1 LATRYQRRF
10 DRILLGEI
18 TILDGGLSTELERR
32 GARMKDGVWS
42 GHASREDWNTLVDTH
57 RAYIDAGASI
67 ITTNTYATSR
77 LMLAEFTS
85 ADQIADINQRSIEAA
100 LKARELSGDPDILVA
115 GSVSHALPMSG
126 GVEGA
131 TQQPDISEMRIRD
144 AFDEMVE
151 FHESGGADFLLL
163 EMMSLPGRMLP
174 LLQAASNSRLPV
186 WCGFSAKRRS
196 PEQSI
201 TAWHDE
207 TRKLDEN
214 VRASEKFGFDV
225 LGIMHT
231 AADLIADVVPIL
243 RQTHSGPLMAYPDS
257 GYFVAPNWKFEN
269 ILSPE
274 AFRRYVESWIEGGV
288 QIVGGCCGL
297 GPEHIAAISDLRQP
311 SRRIHPSEG

>member
-1 LATRYQRRF
+1 MTTRYQRRF
-10 DRILLGEI
+10 DRILLGE
-18 TILDGGLSTELERR
+18 TAVLDGGLSTELERR
-32 GARMKDGVWS
+32 GAGMKDGVWS
-42 GHASREDWNTLVDTH
+42 GHVSHEDWDTLVETH
-57 RAYIDAGASI
+57 RAYIDAGANI

-77 LMLAEFTS
+77 LMLAGFTS
-85 ADQIADINQRSIEAA
+85 ADRIADINKRSIEAA

-131 TQQPDISEMRIRD
+131 TQQPDISEIRIRD

-151 FHESGGADFLLL
+151 FHESGGSDFLLL
-163 EMMSLPGRMLP
+163 EMMSLPRRMVP
-174 LLQAASNSRLPV
+174 LFLAASNSFLPV
-186 WCGFSAKRRS
+186 WCGLSARRRS
-196 PEQSI
+196 PEEPI

-207 TRKLDEN
+207 TVKLDEN

-243 RQTHSGPLMAYPDS
+243 KQAHIGPLMAYPDS
-257 GYFVAPNWKFEN
+257 GYFAAPNWQFEN

-274 AFRRYVESWIEGGV
+274 EFRRYVESWIEGGV
-288 QIVGGCCGL
+288 RIVGGCCGL
-297 GPEHIAAISDLRQP
+297 GPEHIAAISDLRP
-311 SRRIHPSEG
+311 RCRVSDFTE

>member
-1 LATRYQRRF
+1 
-10 DRILLGEI
+10 
-18 TILDGGLSTELERR
+18 
-32 GARMKDGVWS
+32 MKDGVWS
-42 GHASREDWNTLVDTH
+42 GHVSHEDWDTLVETH
-57 RAYIDAGASI
+57 RAYIDAGANI

-77 LMLAEFTS
+77 LMLAGFTS
-85 ADQIADINQRSIEAA
+85 ADRIADINKRSIEAA

-131 TQQPDISEMRIRD
+131 TQQPDISEIRIRD

-151 FHESGGADFLLL
+151 FHESGGSDFLLL
-163 EMMSLPGRMLP
+163 EMMSLPRRMVP
-174 LLQAASNSRLPV
+174 LFLAASNSFLPV
-186 WCGFSAKRRS
+186 WCGLSARRRS
-196 PEQSI
+196 PEEPI

-207 TRKLDEN
+207 TVMLDEN

-243 RQTHSGPLMAYPDS
+243 KQAHIGPLMAYPDS
-257 GYFVAPNWKFEN
+257 GYFAAPNWQFEN

-274 AFRRYVESWIEGGV
+274 EFRRYVESWIEGGV
-288 QIVGGCCGL
+288 RIVGGCCGL
-297 GPEHIAAISDLRQP
+297 GPEHIAAISDLRP
-311 SRRIHPSEG
+311 RAPIP